1 MKLLLAAAASR
12 HAKMTGPPLRGGQKF
27 LTGMTTN
34 AFDKPFQ
41 ISVLQNHLINKLK
54 TRKPFNHRHPIRVAQ
69 ISGLETVKIDKSR
82 FLQT

>member
-1 MKLLLAAAASR
+1 MKLLLAAAGSR
-12 HAKMTGPPLRGGQKF
+12 HAKMTGPPLKGQKF
-27 LTGMTTN
+27 LAGMTTN

-69 ISGLETVKIDKSR
+69 ISGKELK
-82 FLQT
+82 